1 MIFLFIKKKEAQV
14 LWQKIL
20 TFAVYKKRNEKKKQK
35 TLSFCKTKTKSYE
48 IKQFYI
54 NKNKIHFSK
63 AKYYKI
69 K

>member
-1 MIFLFIKKKEAQV
+1 MIFLFIKRKKHKFCGKKF
-14 LWQKIL
+14 LL
-20 TFAVYKKRNEKKKQK
+20 LLFTKKRNEKKKQK